1 MRQNCQ
7 KLIHYF
13 DEKFYPILIYFY
25 PMWKRSPSP
34 FLNNSEKN
42 RPLVIA
48 HRGDS
53 SNIPENTVQ
62 AFEDAFKLDV
72 DCLETDVHIT
82 KDEQFVLFHDYAVD
96 RTTEAKG
103 LVSSFTLSELKKL
116 DAGYRFQPPNFPFRA
131 KGLQI
136 QTLDEILQKFP
147 IRFNLDIKD
156 KDPKVP
162 ELLALKLKELGVEN
176 RVMVGSFHQ
185 GQIKRFR
192 KFSNIPT
199 SAGPKEVFK
208 FWRVAKK
215 WIRKHQSI
223 LLRENNNNTNEK
235 LSQKKIFGYVLPYY
249 ALQIP
254 EGYYFL
260 RFITPELI
268 KFAHIDGIDISIQ
281 VWTINNEKDIRRF
294 LEWGI
299 DGIFTDKP
307 KMMLEALN
315 SLRKN

>member
-1 MRQNCQ
+1 
-7 KLIHYF
+7 
-13 DEKFYPILIYFY
+13 
-25 PMWKRSPSP
+25 MWKRSPLP
-34 FLNNSEKN
+34 FLNNLKKN
-42 RPLVIA
+42 RPLVFA

-53 SNIPENTVQ
+53 SNIPENTIE
-62 AFEDAFKLDV
+62 AFEDAFNLEV

-82 KDEQFVLFHDYAVD
+82 KDNKFVLFHDNTID
-96 RTTEAKG
+96 RTTNGKG
-103 LVSSFTLSELKKL
+103 SISSYTLADLKKL
-116 DAGYRFQPPNFPFRA
+116 DAGYRFHPPNFPYRG
-131 KGLQI
+131 KGFQI
-136 QTLDEILQKFP
+136 QSLDEILLKFP

-156 KDPKVP
+156 RDPKVP
-162 ELLALKLKELGVEN
+162 ELLALKLEELDVKN

-192 KFSNIPT
+192 KFSEIPT

-208 FWRVAKK
+208 FWRIAKK

-223 LLRENNNNTNEK
+223 LIDKKNNFNKEM
-235 LSQKKIFGYVLPYY
+235 LSQKTIFGNELPYF

-268 KFAHIDGIDISIQ
+268 KFAHIEGIDISIQ

-294 LEWGI
+294 LNWDI

-307 KMMLEALN
+307 KLMLDTIN
-315 SLRKN
+315 SFKKK

>member
-1 MRQNCQ
+1 
-7 KLIHYF
+7 
-13 DEKFYPILIYFY
+13 
-25 PMWKRSPSP
+25 MWKRSPIL

-42 RPLVIA
+42 RPLVMA

-53 SNIPENTVQ
+53 SNIPENTIQ
-62 AFEDAFKLDV
+62 AFKDAFDLGV

-82 KDEQFVLFHDYAVD
+82 KDEQFILFHDDSVD
-96 RTTEAKG
+96 RTTEEKG

-116 DAGYRFQPPNFPFRA
+116 DAGYRFQPPIFPFRA

-136 QTLDEILQKFP
+136 QTLDGILQEFP

-162 ELLALKLKELGVEN
+162 ELLAMKLKELGVED

-192 KFSNIPT
+192 KFSDIPT

-215 WIRKHQSI
+215 WIRKHKSI
-223 LLRENNNNTNEK
+223 VISENNNTKIDK
-235 LSQKKIFGYVLPYY
+235 LSQKKIFGNKLPYY

-254 EGYYFL
+254 ENYYFL
-260 RFITPELI
+260 RFLTPELI

-281 VWTINNEKDIRRF
+281 VWTINDEKEIRKF
-294 LEWGI
+294 LKWEI

-307 KMMLEALN
+307 RMMLETLN
-315 SLRKN
+315 SLKK

>member
-1 MRQNCQ
+1 
-7 KLIHYF
+7 
-13 DEKFYPILIYFY
+13 
-25 PMWKRSPSP
+25 MWKRSPLR

-53 SNIPENTVQ
+53 SNVPENTIQ
-62 AFEDAFKLDV
+62 AFDDAFSLGV

-82 KDEQFVLFHDYAVD
+82 KDEQFILFHDDAVD
-96 RTTEAKG
+96 RITEAKG
-103 LVSSFTLSELKKL
+103 LVSSLTLSELKNL
-116 DAGYRFQPPNFPFRA
+116 DAGYRFQPPNFPFRG

-136 QTLDEILQKFP
+136 QTLDEILREFP

-162 ELLALKLKELGVEN
+162 ELLAMKLKELQVEE

-185 GQIKRFR
+185 GQIKHFR
-192 KFSNIPT
+192 KFSDIPT
-199 SAGPKEVFK
+199 SAGPKEVFR
-208 FWRVAKK
+208 FWRIAKK
-215 WIRKHQSI
+215 WIRKNKSNI
-223 LLRENNNNTNEK
+223 TGENNHNEK
-235 LSQKKIFGYVLPYY
+235 EKYSQKKIFGRELPYY

-268 KFAHIDGIDISIQ
+268 KFAHLDGINISIQ
-281 VWTINNEKDIRRF
+281 VWTINNEKDINKF
-294 LEWGI
+294 LEWEI

-307 KMMLEALN
+307 KMMLKCLN
-315 SLRKN
+315 SLRKT

>member
-1 MRQNCQ
+1 
-7 KLIHYF
+7 
-13 DEKFYPILIYFY
+13 
-25 PMWKRSPSP
+25 MWKRSPLP
-34 FLNNSEKN
+34 FLNNSEKK

-53 SNIPENTVQ
+53 SNVPENTIQ
-62 AFEDAFKLDV
+62 AFVDAVKLGV
-72 DCLETDVHIT
+72 DCLETDVHMT
-82 KDEQFVLFHDYAVD
+82 KDAQFVLFHDNAVD

-116 DAGYRFQPPNFPFRA
+116 DAGYHFQPPNFPFRG

-147 IRFNLDIKD
+147 IKLNLDIKD

-162 ELLALKLKELGVEN
+162 ELLALKLKELHVED

-192 KFSNIPT
+192 RYSDIPT

-223 LLRENNNNTNEK
+223 IIGENKNNNNKEK
-235 LSQKKIFGYVLPYY
+235 LSQKKIFGSELPYY

-307 KMMLEALN
+307 KLMLETLHSFKRN
-315 SLRKN
+315 NGEF

>member
-1 MRQNCQ
+1 
-7 KLIHYF
+7 
-13 DEKFYPILIYFY
+13 
-25 PMWKRSPSP
+25 MWKRSPLQ

-42 RPLVIA
+42 RPMVIS

-53 SNIPENTVQ
+53 SNVPENTFKAFKD
-62 AFEDAFKLDV
+62 AFELGV

-82 KDEQFVLFHDYAVD
+82 KDEHFILFHDNAVD
-96 RTTEAKG
+96 RTTDAKG

-116 DAGYRFQPPNFPFRA
+116 DAGYRFQPPNFPFRG

-136 QTLDEILQKFP
+136 QTLDEILQNFP

-156 KDPKVP
+156 KAQKVP

-192 KFSNIPT
+192 RFSDIPT
-199 SAGPKEVFK
+199 SAGPKEVYK

-215 WIRKHQSI
+215 WIRKHKSI
-223 LLRENNNNTNEK
+223 IIGENIHNEK
-235 LSQKKIFGYVLPYY
+235 EKFSQKKIFGSELPYY

-254 EGYYFL
+254 EKYYFL
-260 RFITPELI
+260 RFITQELI

-281 VWTINNEKDIRRF
+281 VWTINNEKDIHKF
-294 LEWGI
+294 LEWEI

-307 KMMLEALN
+307 KMMLETLN

>member
-1 MRQNCQ
+1 
-7 KLIHYF
+7 
-13 DEKFYPILIYFY
+13 
-25 PMWKRSPSP
+25 MWKRSPLP
-34 FLNNSEKN
+34 FLNNSKKN
-42 RPLVIA
+42 TPLVIA

-53 SNIPENTVQ
+53 AHIPENTLQ
-62 AFEDAFKLDV
+62 AFEDAFKLGV

-82 KDEQFVLFHDYAVD
+82 KDDQFVLFHDDVVD

-103 LVSSFTLSELKKL
+103 LVSSFTLSELRKL
-116 DAGYRFQPPNFPFRA
+116 DAGYRFQPPNFPFRG

-136 QTLDEILQKFP
+136 QTLDEIFQKYP

-162 ELLALKLKELGVEN
+162 ELLALKLKELGVED

-185 GQIKRFR
+185 DQIKHFR
-192 KFSNIPT
+192 KFSEIPT
-199 SAGPKEVFK
+199 SAGRKEVFK
-208 FWRVAKK
+208 FWRVARK
-215 WIRKHQSI
+215 WIRKNKSFFS
-223 LLRENNNNTNEK
+223 NEK
-235 LSQKKIFGYVLPYY
+235 SNDEEHLSQKKIFGTELPYY

-254 EGYYFL
+254 ERNYFL
-260 RFITPELI
+260 KIITPELI

-294 LEWGI
+294 LEWEI

-307 KMMLEALN
+307 KLMLNILN
-315 SLRKN
+315 L

>member
-1 MRQNCQ
+1 
-7 KLIHYF
+7 
-13 DEKFYPILIYFY
+13 
-25 PMWKRSPSP
+25 MWKRSPLP
-34 FLNNSEKN
+34 FLNNSEKK
-42 RPLVIA
+42 RPLVMA
-48 HRGDS
+48 HRGGDS
-53 SNIPENTVQ
+53 VPENTIQ
-62 AFEDAFKLDV
+62 AFKDAFDLGV

-82 KDEQFVLFHDYAVD
+82 KDDQFILFHDDSVD

-162 ELLALKLKELGVEN
+162 KLLAEKLNELKAED

-185 GQIKRFR
+185 RQIKCFR
-192 KFSNIPT
+192 KFSDIPT

-208 FWRVAKK
+208 FWRIAKK

-223 LLRENNNNTNEK
+223 IIGENDNNDREK
-235 LSQKKIFGYVLPYY
+235 LSQKKVFGSKLPYY

-268 KFAHIDGIDISIQ
+268 KFAHIEGIDISIQ
-281 VWTINNEKDIRRF
+281 VWTVNNEKDIRRL
-294 LEWGI
+294 LEWEI

-307 KMMLEALN
+307 KMMLEILN
-315 SLRKN
+315 

>member
-1 MRQNCQ
+1 M
-7 KLIHYF
+7 
-13 DEKFYPILIYFY
+13 
-25 PMWKRSPSP
+25 
-34 FLNNSEKN
+34 
-42 RPLVIA
+42 A

-53 SNIPENTVQ
+53 AQVPENTAQ
-62 AFEDAFKLDV
+62 AFEDAFDLGV

-82 KDEQFVLFHDYAVD
+82 KDEQFILFHDDAVD

-162 ELLALKLKELGVEN
+162 ELLAVKLEELGVED
-176 RVMVGSFHQ
+176 RVMVCSFHQ

-192 KFSNIPT
+192 KFSDIPT

-223 LLRENNNNTNEK
+223 INGENSNNFNEK
-235 LSQKKIFGYVLPYY
+235 LSQKKIFGGELPYY

-260 RFITPELI
+260 RFITPNLI
-268 KFAHIDGIDISIQ
+268 KFAHIEGIDISIQ
-281 VWTINNEKDIRRF
+281 VWTINNEKDIHKF
-294 LEWGI
+294 LEWDI

-307 KMMLEALN
+307 KMMLEILK
-315 SLRKN
+315 SFIKN

>member
-1 MRQNCQ
+1 
-7 KLIHYF
+7 
-13 DEKFYPILIYFY
+13 
-25 PMWKRSPSP
+25 MWKRSPLP

-53 SNIPENTVQ
+53 SNVPENTIQ
-62 AFEDAFKLDV
+62 SFKDAFELGV

-82 KDEQFVLFHDYAVD
+82 KDEQFILFHDDAVD

-136 QTLDEILQKFP
+136 QTLDEILREFP

-156 KDPKVP
+156 KDPKIP
-162 ELLALKLKELGVEN
+162 ELLALKLKELRVED
-176 RVMVGSFHQ
+176 RVMVSSFHQ
-185 GQIKRFR
+185 SQIKRFR
-192 KFSNIPT
+192 KFSDIPT
-199 SAGPKEVFK
+199 SAGQKEVFK
-208 FWRVAKK
+208 FWRVANK
-215 WIRKHQSI
+215 WIRKHKSI
-223 LLRENNNNTNEK
+223 ISGENSNNEEK
-235 LSQKKIFGYVLPYY
+235 LSQKKIFGSELPYY

-281 VWTINNEKDIRRF
+281 VWTINNEKDIRKF
-294 LEWGI
+294 LEWEI

-307 KMMLEALN
+307 KLMLETLN

>member
-1 MRQNCQ
+1 
-7 KLIHYF
+7 
-13 DEKFYPILIYFY
+13 
-25 PMWKRSPSP
+25 MWKRSILP

-53 SNIPENTVQ
+53 SNIPENTIQ
-62 AFEDAFKLDV
+62 AFEDAFELDV

-82 KDEQFVLFHDYAVD
+82 KDNQFVLFHDDAVD

-103 LVSSFTLSELKKL
+103 LISSFNLSELKKL
-116 DAGYRFQPPNFPFRA
+116 DAGYHFQPPNFPFRGH
-131 KGLQI
+131 GLQI
-136 QTLDEILQKFP
+136 QTLDEILQKFS

-162 ELLALKLKELGVEN
+162 ELLALKLKEMRVED

-192 KFSNIPT
+192 NFSDIPT

-223 LLRENNNNTNEK
+223 IIGENSHINEEK
-235 LSQKKIFGYVLPYY
+235 FSQKMIFGKELPYY

-268 KFAHIDGIDISIQ
+268 KFAHIEGIDISIQ
-281 VWTINNEKDIRRF
+281 VWTINDEKDIRRF

-307 KMMLEALN
+307 KMMLETLN
-315 SLRKN
+315 SLRKNINGEY

>member
-1 MRQNCQ
+1 
-7 KLIHYF
+7 
-13 DEKFYPILIYFY
+13 
-25 PMWKRSPSP
+25 MWKRSPLR

-53 SNIPENTVQ
+53 SNIPENTIQ
-62 AFEDAFKLDV
+62 AFKDAFDLGV

-82 KDEQFVLFHDYAVD
+82 KDEQFILFHDDAVD

-103 LVSSFTLSELKKL
+103 LVSSFTLSELKNL

-162 ELLALKLKELGVEN
+162 ELLALKLKELGVED
-176 RVMVGSFHQ
+176 RVMIASFHQ
-185 GQIKRFR
+185 AQIKRFR
-192 KFSNIPT
+192 KSSNIPT
-199 SAGPKEVFK
+199 SAGRKEVFK
-208 FWRVAKK
+208 FWRIAKK
-215 WIRKHQSI
+215 WISKNQSI
-223 LLRENNNNTNEK
+223 IIGEKSNNYKEK
-235 LSQKKIFGYVLPYY
+235 LSQKKVFGSELPYY

-260 RFITPELI
+260 RIITPELI

-281 VWTINNEKDIRRF
+281 VWTINNKRDIHKF
-294 LEWGI
+294 LEWEI
-299 DGIFTDKP
+299 DGIITDKP
-307 KMMLEALN
+307 KMMLESLN
-315 SLRKN
+315 SLKK

>member
-1 MRQNCQ
+1 
-7 KLIHYF
+7 
-13 DEKFYPILIYFY
+13 
-25 PMWKRSPSP
+25 MWKRSPLP
-34 FLNNSEKN
+34 FLNNAE
-42 RPLVIA
+42 RHHPIVIA

-72 DCLETDVHIT
+72 DCLETDVHMT
-82 KDEQFVLFHDYAVD
+82 KDEQFVLFHDDEVD

-116 DAGYRFQPPNFPFRA
+116 DAGYRFQPHNFPFRA

-136 QTLDEILQKFP
+136 QTLDEILLKFP

-162 ELLALKLKELGVEN
+162 KLLALKLKELEVED

-185 GQIKRFR
+185 GQIRCFR
-192 KFSNIPT
+192 KFSEIPT

-215 WIRKHQSI
+215 WIRKHKSI
-223 LLRENNNNTNEK
+223 ISGENSNNEEK
-235 LSQKKIFGYVLPYY
+235 FSQKKIFGTELPYY

-268 KFAHIDGIDISIQ
+268 KFAHIDGINISIQ

-294 LEWGI
+294 LEWEI
-299 DGIFTDKP
+299 DAIFTDKP
-307 KMMLEALN
+307 KLMLEILN
-315 SLRKN
+315 L

>member
-1 MRQNCQ
+1 
-7 KLIHYF
+7 
-13 DEKFYPILIYFY
+13 
-25 PMWKRSPSP
+25 MWKRSPLQ

-53 SNIPENTVQ
+53 SNVPENTIP
-62 AFEDAFKLDV
+62 AFDDAFSLGV

-82 KDEQFVLFHDYAVD
+82 KDDQFVLFHDDTVD
-96 RTTEAKG
+96 RTTEGKG

-136 QTLDEILQKFP
+136 QTLDKILQKYP

-156 KDPKVP
+156 KAPKVP
-162 ELLALKLKELGVEN
+162 KLLAEKLNEVKVGD

-185 GQIKRFR
+185 RQIKRFR
-192 KFSNIPT
+192 KFSEIPT

-208 FWRVAKK
+208 FWRIAKK

-223 LLRENNNNTNEK
+223 IIGENHHNNREK
-235 LSQKKIFGYVLPYY
+235 LSHKKVFGSKLPFY
-249 ALQIP
+249 ALLIP

-268 KFAHIDGIDISIQ
+268 KFAHIEGIDISIQ
-281 VWTINNEKDIRRF
+281 VWTVNNEKDIRRF
-294 LEWGI
+294 LEWDI

-307 KMMLEALN
+307 KMMLEILNAL
-315 SLRKN
+315 KN

>member
-1 MRQNCQ
+1 
-7 KLIHYF
+7 
-13 DEKFYPILIYFY
+13 
-25 PMWKRSPSP
+25 MWKRSPLP
-34 FLNNSEKN
+34 FLNNSEKK

-53 SNIPENTVQ
+53 GNIPENTIQ
-62 AFEDAFKLDV
+62 AFEDAFELGV

-82 KDEQFVLFHDYAVD
+82 KDNQFVLFHDDAVD

-103 LVSSFTLSELKKL
+103 LISSFNLSELKKL
-116 DAGYRFQPPNFPFRA
+116 DAGYRFQPPNFPFRGQ
-131 KGLQI
+131 GLQI

-156 KDPKVP
+156 KDQKVP
-162 ELLALKLKELGVEN
+162 ELLALKLKELDVED

-192 KFSNIPT
+192 KFSDIPT
-199 SAGPKEVFK
+199 SAGPREVFK

-223 LLRENNNNTNEK
+223 LIGETNHNNKEK
-235 LSQKKIFGYVLPYY
+235 FTQKIIFGSELPYY

-268 KFAHIDGIDISIQ
+268 KFAHIEGIDISIQ
-281 VWTINNEKDIRRF
+281 VWTVNNEKDIRRF

-307 KMMLEALN
+307 KMMLEILN
-315 SLRKN
+315 

>member
-1 MRQNCQ
+1 
-7 KLIHYF
+7 
-13 DEKFYPILIYFY
+13 
-25 PMWKRSPSP
+25 MWKRSPLP
-34 FLNNSEKN
+34 FLNNSKKN

-53 SNIPENTVQ
+53 SNVPENTIQ
-62 AFEDAFKLDV
+62 AFEDAFKLNV

-82 KDEQFVLFHDYAVD
+82 KDEQFVLFHDDAVD

-103 LVSSFTLSELKKL
+103 LISSFPLSELKKL
-116 DAGYRFQPPNFPFRA
+116 DAGYRFQPPNFPFRGQ
-131 KGLQI
+131 GLQI

-162 ELLALKLKELGVEN
+162 ELLALKLKKLGVED

-192 KFSNIPT
+192 KFSDIPT

-223 LLRENNNNTNEK
+223 IIGENNNNYNNKENF
-235 LSQKKIFGYVLPYY
+235 SQKMVFGNELPYF

-268 KFAHIDGIDISIQ
+268 KFAHIEGIDISIQ
-281 VWTINNEKDIRRF
+281 VWTINDEKDIRRF

-307 KMMLEALN
+307 KMMLETLN
-315 SLRKN
+315 SLK

>member
-1 MRQNCQ
+1 
-7 KLIHYF
+7 
-13 DEKFYPILIYFY
+13 
-25 PMWKRSPSP
+25 MWKRSAIP

-53 SNIPENTVQ
+53 SNIPENTIQ
-62 AFEDAFKLDV
+62 AFKDAFELGV

-82 KDEQFVLFHDYAVD
+82 KDDQFVLFHDDAVD

-116 DAGYRFQPPNFPFRA
+116 DAGYHFQPPNFPFRA

-162 ELLALKLKELGVEN
+162 ELLAMKLKELQVEE
-176 RVMVGSFHQ
+176 RVMVSSFHQ
-185 GQIKRFR
+185 NQINRFR
-192 KFSNIPT
+192 KFSDIPT

-215 WIRKHQSI
+215 WNRKKRNI
-223 LLRENNNNTNEK
+223 EVEK
-235 LSQKKIFGYVLPYY
+235 VSQKKIFRSELPYY
-249 ALQIP
+249 ALNIP
-254 EGYYFL
+254 EVYYFL
-260 RFITPELI
+260 KIITPELI

-281 VWTINNEKDIRRF
+281 IWTINNKKDIHKF
-294 LEWGI
+294 LEWEI

-307 KMMLEALN
+307 KMMLESLN
-315 SLRKN
+315 SLKKN

>member
-1 MRQNCQ
+1 
-7 KLIHYF
+7 
-13 DEKFYPILIYFY
+13 
-25 PMWKRSPSP
+25 MWKRSPLQ

-53 SNIPENTVQ
+53 SNVPENTIQ
-62 AFEDAFKLDV
+62 AFKDAFELGV
-72 DCLETDVHIT
+72 DALETDVHIT
-82 KDEQFVLFHDYAVD
+82 KDEQFILFHDDSVD
-96 RTTEAKG
+96 RTTEDKG

-116 DAGYRFQPPNFPFRA
+116 DAGYRFQPPNFPFRG

-162 ELLALKLKELGVEN
+162 VLLALKLKELGVED
-176 RVMVGSFHQ
+176 RVMVASFHQ
-185 GQIKRFR
+185 AQIKLFR

-199 SAGPKEVFK
+199 SAGRKEVFK
-208 FWRVAKK
+208 FWRIAKK

-223 LLRENNNNTNEK
+223 INDENCNNFKEK
-235 LSQKKIFGYVLPYY
+235 LSQKKIFGSELPYY

-254 EGYYFL
+254 ESYYFL
-260 RFITPELI
+260 RFITPKLI

-281 VWTINNEKDIRRF
+281 VWTINNEKDIHRF
-294 LEWGI
+294 LEWEI

-307 KMMLEALN
+307 KMMLEIFK

>member
-1 MRQNCQ
+1 
-7 KLIHYF
+7 
-13 DEKFYPILIYFY
+13 
-25 PMWKRSPSP
+25 MWKHSPLP

-53 SNIPENTVQ
+53 SNVPENTIQ

-82 KDEQFVLFHDYAVD
+82 KDNQFVLFHDDAVD

-103 LVSSFTLSELKKL
+103 LISSFTLSELKKL
-116 DAGYRFQPPNFPFRA
+116 DAGYRFQPPNFPFRG

-162 ELLALKLKELGVEN
+162 KLLAEKLKELRVED
-176 RVMVGSFHQ
+176 RVMVASFHQ

-192 KFSNIPT
+192 RFSDIPT
-199 SAGPKEVFK
+199 SAGRKEVFK
-208 FWRVAKK
+208 FWRIAKK
-215 WIRKHQSI
+215 WIRKHH
-223 LLRENNNNTNEK
+223 NNVEK
-235 LSQKKIFGYVLPYY
+235 LSQKKIFGSELPYY

-254 EGYYFL
+254 ERNYFL

-268 KFAHIDGIDISIQ
+268 KFAHINGIDISIQ
-281 VWTINNEKDIRRF
+281 VWTINDDKDIRRF
-294 LEWGI
+294 LDWGI

-307 KMMLEALN
+307 KLMLETLK